1 MINIHKQLWVVKGVN
16 RKVEDSEFLLAY
28 MTHRE
33 YTKDKEETVAFT
45 KRKSTGTLWATYRK
59 WSRELRKHEATKE
72 GNTLEFDNSPAS
84 GFRIVGSVSRWS
96 TSNKLIRVEDPRG
109 FVVEIPTGNLT
120 TLLKHTTVEE
130 GEIKEECVWGKEGN
144 NHILLSINS
153 DIYQK
158 SYNQTQQNKEKVSL
172 TKLKIGQ
179 TVKFNVEDEEYIYL
193 GRGKAVWKV
202 CKKES
207 QTTTK
212 NWFHRHC
219 FTRDTN
225 DPIIETYNVE
235 DTKLGFLFKK
245 KDMKSGFS
253 SNWEYK
259 ISGKCIVIGE
269 IEKLPKLEVFDVYT
283 PERLCTEIPRDDY
296 SKSFKV
302 YYTAET
308 VDFNMKGKS
317 K

>member
-1 MINIHKQLWVVKGVN
+1 MINIHKQLWVVKAVN

-33 YTKDKEETVAFT
+33 YTKDKEETAAFT
-45 KRKSTGTLWATYRK
+45 KRKSTGTHWAAYRK
-59 WSRELRKHEATKE
+59 WSQELRKHEATKE
-72 GNTLEFDNSPAS
+72 GEILEFDNFPAS

-96 TSNKLIRVEDPRG
+96 TSNKLIQVEDPRG

-130 GEIKEECVWGKEGN
+130 GEIKEECIWGKEGN

-153 DIYQK
+153 NIYQK

-179 TVKFNVEDEEYIYL
+179 TVKFNVEDKEYIYL

-207 QTTTK
+207 QTTTTG
-212 NWFHRHC
+212 WYYG
-219 FTRDTN
+219 TRFKREAT

-235 DTKLGFLFKK
+235 DTKLGFLFREKE
-245 KDMKSGFS
+245 SVS
-253 SNWEYK
+253 NYNWEYK
-259 ISGKCIVIGE
+259 VSGRCIVTGE
-269 IEKLPKLEVFDVYT
+269 IEKLPKLEVFDIWV
-283 PERLCTEIPRDDY
+283 PDRLRKEIPRDNRY
-296 SKSFKV
+296 NGLKE
-302 YYTAET
+302 YYVAET
-308 VDFNMKGKS
+308 INFNMKGKS